1 MNVGVDIG
9 SLLFSSLLFKKEEE
23 VVSVLKDKNISF
35 RVAERDG
42 QPYLLTQ
49 DYRPTRLNLIVNG
62 GIIIKITTG

>member
-9 SLLFSSLLFKKEEE
+9 SLLFKKEEE

-42 QPYLLTQ
+42 QSYMLTQ